1 MILGAVVIHISYLYQ
16 QAFYMAFTHR
26 KIINDP
32 VHGFITINDPLI
44 FEIISH
50 PFYQRLRRIQ
60 QMALAQMVYP
70 GAVHTRL
77 HHSLGAY
84 HLMTIAI
91 NELKEKGI
99 VITEEE
105 ALAAKAAILLHDIGH
120 GPYSHALE
128 NVLLKGIHH
137 EEISLRIMDA
147 LNEDANPK
155 LKGQLTLAI
164 QIFRNQYPKK
174 FLHQLISG
182 QLDVDRLDYLS
193 RDSFFTGVS
202 EGVVGYERILKM
214 LTVCDNEL
222 VVEEK
227 GINSVE
233 KFLLSRRLMYWQVYR
248 HKTVVASENMLI
260 KIIERAQYLFQQNND
275 SVKTNALLDTF
286 LAHPNISINELDLN
300 AYCNLDDTDILH
312 AIKQWQNNT
321 DPVLSILC
329 KGLLN
334 RKCFK
339 CQIQSEPITE
349 VQWDKAIAK
358 TAERFPFNKE
368 DLAYLCFQG
377 TVSNTLYKNDNET
390 IKVLLKSGEIC
401 NISAIQNAII
411 IESLS
416 APVKKFY
423 ICLLND

>member
-1 MILGAVVIHISYLYQ
+1 
-16 QAFYMAFTHR
+16 MAFTHR

-32 VHGFITINDPLI
+32 VHGFITINEPLI

-60 QMALAQMVYP
+60 QMALAQLVYP

-84 HLMTIAI
+84 HLMCIAI
-91 NELKEKGI
+91 NELKDKGI
-99 VITEEE
+99 EITDEE
-105 ALAAKAAILLHDIGH
+105 ATAAKAAILLHDIGH

-128 NVLLKGIHH
+128 KVLLKGINH
-137 EEISLRIMDA
+137 EDISLAIMHS
-147 LNEDANPK
+147 LNKDANPK
-155 LKGQLTLAI
+155 LNGQLTLAI
-164 QIFRNQYPKK
+164 KIFTNQYPKQ

-214 LTVCDNEL
+214 LTVRDNEL

-248 HKTVVASENMLI
+248 HKTVVASENMLV
-260 KIIERAQYLFQQNND
+260 KIIERVQFLFTQND
-275 SVKTNALLDTF
+275 SSVKTGGLLDNF
-286 LAHPNISINELDLN
+286 LSTPQIQLADLDLN
-300 AYCNLDDTDILH
+300 AYCNLDDTDILF
-312 AIKQWQNNT
+312 AIKQWQNND
-321 DPVLSILC
+321 DPILSILC

-339 CQIQSEPITE
+339 CQIQSEPINDSTWNAAF
-349 VQWDKAIAK
+349 QK
-358 TAERFPFNKE
+358 TQLAFPFNDE
-368 DLAYLCFQG
+368 DLAYLCFKG

-390 IKVLLKSGEIC
+390 IKILLKTGEIA

-411 IESLS
+411 VESLS

-423 ICLLND
+423 ICSLNE

>member
-1 MILGAVVIHISYLYQ
+1 
-16 QAFYMAFTHR
+16 MAFTHR

-32 VHGFITINDPLI
+32 VHGFITINDPII
-44 FEIISH
+44 FGIIGH

-60 QMALAQMVYP
+60 QMALAQLVYP

-84 HLMTIAI
+84 HLMSMAI

-99 VITEEE
+99 EITAEE

-128 NVLLKGIHH
+128 KVLLKGIDH
-137 EEISLRIMDA
+137 ESISLRIMQA
-147 LNEDANPK
+147 LNEEENSI

-164 QIFRNQYPKK
+164 KIFTNQYPKK

-214 LTVCDNEL
+214 LTVKDNEL

-233 KFLLSRRLMYWQVYR
+233 KFLFSRQLMYWQVYR
-248 HKTVVASENMLI
+248 HKTVVASEKMLV
-260 KIIERAQYLFQQNND
+260 KIIERAQFLCNQND
-275 SVKTNALLDTF
+275 KSVQTGGILDYF
-286 LAHPNISINELDLN
+286 LANTSIQLDALDLTT
-300 AYCNLDDTDILH
+300 YCNLDDTDIMF
-312 AIKQWQNNT
+312 AIKQWQNNNDT
-321 DPVLSILC
+321 VLSILC

-339 CQIQSEPITE
+339 CQIQATPITAQ
-349 VQWDKAIAK
+349 QWEKANQSIK
-358 TAERFPFNKE
+358 ERFPLNAE
-368 DLAYLCFQG
+368 DLAFLCFKG

-390 IKVLLKSGEIC
+390 IKILLKSGEIA
-401 NISAIQNAII
+401 NISSIQNALI

-423 ICLLND
+423 ICLLNE

>member
-1 MILGAVVIHISYLYQ
+1 
-16 QAFYMAFTHR
+16 MAFTHR

-50 PFYQRLRRIQ
+50 PYYQRLRRIQ
-60 QMALAQMVYP
+60 QMALAQLVYP

-77 HHSLGAY
+77 HHSLGAF
-84 HLMTIAI
+84 HLMCIAI
-91 NELKEKGI
+91 NELKDKGI
-99 VITEEE
+99 EITPEE
-105 ALAAKAAILLHDIGH
+105 AIAAKAAILLHDIGH

-128 NVLLKGIHH
+128 KILLKGISH
-137 EEISLRIMDA
+137 EQLSLVIMQK
-147 LNEDANPK
+147 LNEDENPI
-155 LKGQLTLAI
+155 LKGNLSLAI
-164 QIFRNQYPKK
+164 QIFTNKYPKK

-214 LTVCDNEL
+214 LTVHENEL

-248 HKTVVASENMLI
+248 HKTVVASENMLV
-260 KIIERAQYLFQQNND
+260 KIIDRAQFLFEQKNEQ
-275 SVKTNALLDTF
+275 VKTGALLDNF
-286 LAHPNISINELDLN
+286 LSNPNIQIEDLSLN
-300 AYCNLDDTDILH
+300 DYCNLDDTDILH
-312 AIKQWQNNT
+312 AIKKWQNHN

-339 CQIQSEPITE
+339 CQIQAEPIEDT
-349 VQWDKAIAK
+349 QWVNALNK
-358 TAERFPFNKE
+358 TKRMYAFKDQ
-368 DLAYLCFQG
+368 DLSFLCFKG

-390 IKVLLKSGEIC
+390 IKILLKSGEIA
-401 NISAIQNAII
+401 NISAIQNALIV
-411 IESLS
+411 ESLS

-423 ICLLND
+423 ICLLNE

>member
-1 MILGAVVIHISYLYQ
+1 MV
-16 QAFYMAFTHR
+16 FTHR

-32 VHGFITINDPLI
+32 VHGFITINEPLI

-60 QMALAQMVYP
+60 QMALAQLVYP

-84 HLMTIAI
+84 HLMCIAL
-91 NELKEKGI
+91 NELKDKGI
-99 VITEEE
+99 EITEEE
-105 ALAAKAAILLHDIGH
+105 ATAAKAAILLHDIGH

-128 NVLLKGIHH
+128 RVLLKGINH
-137 EEISLRIMDA
+137 EDISLAIMHN

-164 QIFRNQYPKK
+164 KIFTNQYPKQ

-214 LTVCDNEL
+214 LTVRNNEL

-248 HKTVVASENMLI
+248 HKTVVASENMLV
-260 KIIERAQYLFQQNND
+260 KIIERVQFLFSQKNN
-275 SVKTNALLDTF
+275 SVQTGGLLDYF
-286 LAHPNISINELDLN
+286 LSNPEIQLADLDLT
-300 AYCNLDDTDILH
+300 AYCNLDDTDILF
-312 AIKQWQNNT
+312 AIKQWQNNE
-321 DPVLSILC
+321 DSILSILC

-339 CQIQSEPITE
+339 CQIQSEPIDDAAWNAALHRT
-349 VQWDKAIAK
+349 KSA
-358 TAERFPFNKE
+358 FPFQE
-368 DLAYLCFQG
+368 DDLAYLCFKG

-390 IKVLLKSGEIC
+390 IKILLKSGEIA

-411 IESLS
+411 VESLS

-423 ICLLND
+423 ICSLNE

>member
-1 MILGAVVIHISYLYQ
+1 
-16 QAFYMAFTHR
+16 MAFTHR

-44 FEIISH
+44 FEIINH

-60 QMALAQMVYP
+60 QMALAQLVYP

-84 HLMTIAI
+84 HLMCIAI
-91 NELKEKGI
+91 NELKDKGI
-99 VITEEE
+99 EITAEE

-128 NVLLKGIHH
+128 KVLLKGIHH
-137 EEISLRIMDA
+137 EDISLQIMNAMNNGDH
-147 LNEDANPK
+147 PS
-155 LKGQLTLAI
+155 LAI
-164 QIFRNQYPKK
+164 QIFTNQYPKR

-202 EGVVGYERILKM
+202 EGVIGYERILKM
-214 LTVCDNEL
+214 LTVRDNEL

-233 KFLLSRRLMYWQVYR
+233 KFLIARRLMYWQVYR
-248 HKTVVASENMLI
+248 HKTVVASENMLV
-260 KIIERAQYLFQQNND
+260 KIIERAQYLFQQNNV
-275 SVKTNALLDTF
+275 SVKTNALLDVF
-286 LAHPNISINELDLN
+286 LSNPQLALSELDLN

-312 AIKQWQNNT
+312 AIKQWQNNA

-334 RKCFK
+334 RNCFK
-339 CQIQSEPITE
+339 CQIQSEPIQE
-349 VQWDKAIAK
+349 AAWEKALST
-358 TAERFPFNKE
+358 TAAQFNIEQE
-368 DLAYLCFQG
+368 DLSYLCFKG

-390 IKVLLKSGEIC
+390 IKVLLKSGEIS

-411 IESLS
+411 VESLS

-423 ICLLND
+423 ICLLKA

>member
-1 MILGAVVIHISYLYQ
+1 
-16 QAFYMAFTHR
+16 MAFTHR

-60 QMALAQMVYP
+60 QMALAQLVYP

-84 HLMTIAI
+84 HLMCIAI
-91 NELKEKGI
+91 NELRDKGI
-99 VITEEE
+99 EITSEE

-128 NVLLKGIHH
+128 KVLLKGVSH
-137 EEISLRIMDA
+137 EDLSLVIMHA
-147 LNEDANPK
+147 LNEETNPN
-155 LKGQLTLAI
+155 LKGHLTLAI
-164 QIFRNQYPKK
+164 KIFTNQYHKK

-214 LTVCDNEL
+214 LTVSDNEL

-233 KFLLSRRLMYWQVYR
+233 KFLLSRQLMYWQVYR
-248 HKTVVASENMLI
+248 HKTVVASENMLV
-260 KIIERAQYLFQQNND
+260 KIIERAQYLFEQNND
-275 SVKTNALLDTF
+275 SVKTGSLLDYF
-286 LAHPNISINELDLN
+286 LSNPNIKLAELDLH
-300 AYCNLDDTDILH
+300 AYCNFDDTDILY
-312 AIKQWQNNT
+312 AIKQWQNNA
-321 DPVLSILC
+321 DPILSILC

-339 CQIQSEPITE
+339 CQIQSEPISDE
-349 VQWDKAIAK
+349 QWEKALGATRTK
-358 TAERFPFNKE
+358 HPFA
-368 DLAYLCFQG
+368 DQDVAFLCFKG

-390 IKVLLKSGEIC
+390 IKVLLKSGEIS
-401 NISAIQNAII
+401 NISAIQNALIV
-411 IESLS
+411 ESLS

>member
-1 MILGAVVIHISYLYQ
+1 
-16 QAFYMAFTHR
+16 MAFTHR

-44 FEIISH
+44 FEIINH

-60 QMALAQMVYP
+60 QMALAQLVYP

-84 HLMTIAI
+84 HLMCMAI
-91 NELKEKGI
+91 NELKDKGI
-99 VITEEE
+99 EITAEE
-105 ALAAKAAILLHDIGH
+105 AVAAKAAILLHDIGH

-128 NVLLKGIHH
+128 KVLLKGISH
-137 EEISLRIMDA
+137 EELSLVIMNK
-147 LNEDANPK
+147 LNTENNPH

-164 QIFRNQYPKK
+164 QIFTNQYPKR

-214 LTVCDNEL
+214 LTVRDNEL

-248 HKTVVASENMLI
+248 HKTVVASENMLV
-260 KIIERAQYLFQQNND
+260 KIIERAQWLMQKND
-275 SVKTNALLDTF
+275 ASVKTGSLLDYF
-286 LAHPNISINELDLN
+286 LMNSHIQLSDLDLTS
-300 AYCNLDDTDILH
+300 YCNLDDTDILY
-312 AIKQWQNNT
+312 AVKQWQNNN
-321 DPVLSILC
+321 DPVLSLLC

-334 RKCFK
+334 RNCFK
-339 CQIQSEPITE
+339 CAIQSEPIQDA
-349 VQWDKAIAK
+349 QWEKAFEATRSK
-358 TAERFPFNKE
+358 YPYNDE
-368 DLAYLCFQG
+368 DLAFICFKG

-390 IKVLLKSGEIC
+390 IKVLLKSGEIS
-401 NISAIQNAII
+401 NISAIQNALIV
-411 IESLS
+411 ESLS

-423 ICLLND
+423 ICLLNE

>member
-1 MILGAVVIHISYLYQ
+1 
-16 QAFYMAFTHR
+16 MAFTHR

-32 VHGFITINDPLI
+32 VHGFITINDPII
-44 FEIISH
+44 FGIIGH

-60 QMALAQMVYP
+60 QMALAQLVYP

-84 HLMTIAI
+84 HLMTTAI

-99 VITEEE
+99 DITPQE

-128 NVLLKGIHH
+128 KVLLKGIDH
-137 EEISLRIMDA
+137 ESISLRIMQY
-147 LNEDANPK
+147 LNEEENSI
-155 LKGQLTLAI
+155 LKGQLSLAI
-164 QIFRNQYPKK
+164 QIFTNQYPKK

-214 LTVCDNEL
+214 LTVKDNEL

-227 GINSVE
+227 GLNSVE
-233 KFLLSRRLMYWQVYR
+233 KFLFARQLMYWQVYR
-248 HKTVVASENMLI
+248 HKTVVASEKMLV
-260 KIIERAQYLFQQNND
+260 KIIERAQYLYNQND
-275 SVKTNALLDTF
+275 GSVQTGSLLDYF
-286 LAHPNISINELDLN
+286 LANANIQLAHLN
-300 AYCNLDDTDILH
+300 LTTYCNLDDTDILF
-312 AIKQWQNNT
+312 AIKQWQNNS
-321 DPVLSILC
+321 DPVLSMLC

-339 CQIQSEPITE
+339 CQIQATPISEE
-349 VQWDKAIAK
+349 QWLKASQTIK
-358 TAERFPFNKE
+358 ERFNLSE
-368 DLAYLCFQG
+368 ADLGFLCFKG

-390 IKVLLKSGEIC
+390 IKILLKSGEIA
-401 NISAIQNAII
+401 NISSIQNALIV
-411 IESLS
+411 ESLS

-423 ICLLND
+423 ICLLNE